1 MKEPTTPMRLWS
13 LDPALLDR
21 QGLAAC
27 WREALL
33 AQAVLLGGTAGYTT
47 HPQLERFRA
56 HPDPT
61 AAISAYL
68 HGVRDEATRRGYQF
82 DAERISRP
90 LDPSTR
96 DTRVMVTSGQLDLE
110 WQHLLRKLA
119 VRSPAHR
126 AKVTALVAAVNTAA
140 GTSAGTPA
148 HPLFAVVPGGVASWE
163 RVAS

>member
-1 MKEPTTPMRLWS
+1 MRLWS

-21 QGLAAC
+21 QGLVAC

-33 AQAVLLGGTAGYTT
+33 AQAVLLGRTAGYTA

-82 DAERISRP
+82 DAEQHGLRQERLAPAGGEPLTVEQHGIERP
-90 LDPSTR
+90 EPHGR
-96 DTRVMVTSGQLDLE
+96 RR
-110 WQHLLRKLA
+110 LLL
-119 VRSPAHR
+119 
-126 AKVTALVAAVNTAA
+126 
-140 GTSAGTPA
+140 
-148 HPLFAVVPGGVASWE
+148 
-163 RVAS
+163 

>member
-1 MKEPTTPMRLWS
+1 MRLWS

-21 QGLAAC
+21 QGLVAC

-33 AQAVLLGGTAGYTT
+33 AQAVLVGRTAGYTA

-90 LDPSTR
+90 LDPGTR
-96 DTRVMVTSGQLDLE
+96 DARLVVTAGQLELE

-126 AKVTALVAAVNTAA
+126 AVVTSMVTSVGTSV

-148 HPLFAVVPGGVASWE
+148 AHPLFTVVPGGVASWE
-163 RVAS
+163 RFTS

>member
-1 MKEPTTPMRLWS
+1 MRLWS

-21 QGLAAC
+21 QGLVAC

-33 AQAVLLGGTAGYTT
+33 AQAVLLGGTAGYTA

-82 DAERISRP
+82 DAERIARP
-90 LDPSTR
+90 LDQATR
-96 DTRVMVTSGQLDLE
+96 EATRIVVTSGQLELE
-110 WQHLLRKLA
+110 RQHLLRKLA
-119 VRSPAHR
+119 VRSPGYRPMLAS
-126 AKVTALVAAVNTAA
+126 T
-140 GTSAGTPA
+140 GTPAA
-148 HPLFAVVPGGVASWE
+148 HPLFVAVPGDVASWE
-163 RVAS
+163 RVVA

>member
-1 MKEPTTPMRLWS
+1 MRLWS

-33 AQAVLLGGTAGYTT
+33 AQAVLLGRTAGDTA
-47 HPQLERFRA
+47 HPQLERFRV

-96 DTRVMVTSGQLDLE
+96 DARIVVTSGQLDLE

-119 VRSPAHR
+119 VRSPGHR
-126 AKVTALVAAVNTAA
+126 AKVTAD
-140 GTSAGTPA
+140 TSAGPPAA

-163 RVAS
+163 RVTS